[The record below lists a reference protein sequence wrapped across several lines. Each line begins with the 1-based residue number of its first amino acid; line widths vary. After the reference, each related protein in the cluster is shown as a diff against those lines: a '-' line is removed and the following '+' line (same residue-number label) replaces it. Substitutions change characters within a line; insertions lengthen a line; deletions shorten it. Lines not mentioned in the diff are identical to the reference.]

1 MKAIVVEN
9 PGKEAVLRLADVEP
23 PALGP
28 EDVRIRVAATAVNR
42 ADLMQAR
49 GLYPPPPGASSI
61 LGLECS
67 GEVLEIGPRAGNR
80 FRPGDRV
87 MALLPG
93 GGYAEEAVAH
103 HGSVMRVP
111 ASLDPITAGGLPEV
125 YLTVSSNVFWLG
137 RFAPGQI
144 ALVHGGG
151 SGVGTAA
158 IQMIREAGGRVI
170 VTAGSEE
177 KCRRCVDLGAE
188 AAIDYKREEFPQ
200 RVLELTGGRGVD
212 VILDPI
218 GGSYLE
224 GNLGCLAVGGRL
236 VVIGL
241 TGGARATIDLAVL
254 MIKRQQVIG
263 STLRAR
269 PVEEKEV
276 IVEGFEETFWPAVEA
291 GRLQP
296 VVHRVL
302 PLAQAGEAHRIVAA
316 SEHFGKVILA
326 VRPAA

>member
-9 PGKEAVLRLADVEP
+9 PGKEALLRLADVEP

-49 GLYPPPPGASSI
+49 GLYPPPPGASPI
-61 LGLECS
+61 LGLECA
-67 GEVLEIGPRAGNR
+67 GEVADVGPRAGTR

-103 HGSVMRVP
+103 HGSVMAVP
-111 ASLDPITAGGLPEV
+111 PGLDLTTAGGFPEV

-137 RFAPGQI
+137 RLAPGET

-151 SGVGTAA
+151 GGVGTAA
-158 IQMIREAGGRVI
+158 IQMIREAGARVI
-170 VTAGSEE
+170 VTAGSED
-177 KCRRCVDLGAE
+177 KCSRCVELGAT
-188 AAIDYKREEFPQ
+188 AAIDYKREDFAA
-200 RVLELTGGRGVD
+200 RALELTDGKGVD

-218 GGSYLE
+218 GGAYLE
-224 GNLGCLAVGGRL
+224 GNLRCLAIGGRL

-241 TGGARATIDLAVL
+241 TGGARATIDLALL

-269 PVEEKEV
+269 PAEEKQA
-276 IVEGFEETFWPAVEA
+276 IVAAFAERFGPAVQA
-291 GRLQP
+291 GRLRP
-296 VVHRVL
+296 IVHRVL
-302 PLAQAGEAHRIVAA
+302 PLAEAGEAHRIVAA
-316 SEHFGKVILA
+316 SEHFGKVILS
-326 VRPAA
+326 VRAAG